1 MKKIFSIFGPTG
13 IGKSTLA
20 IELAKKINGEIIGV
34 DSRQIYNGIPIGTAQ
49 PDSSQL
55 NEVPHHLVGF
65 RELNEKI
72 SAGEYVELIDNKI
85 DKIIQKNKSP
95 ILCGGTGLYFKS
107 LKDGIF
113 EGSHTNED
121 IRSRLEKEYEID
133 KEKLFRSLQKI
144 DPDYSNKVHINNR
157 KRLIRALEVFETT
170 GKPMSENFD
179 APSKNSRYANNFYF
193 VYLKMH
199 NDLLHPRILKRIQY
213 MIDNGMIDEV
223 EEIIRRKINISH
235 IDYIGF
241 KEISS
246 FLNKEI
252 SINEAIENI
261 FVRTRQ
267 YAKRQKKWFNVN
279 AYDISFDLHEIS
291 KNDIVDK
298 LIQINYCLLYTSPSP
313 RD

>member
-13 IGKSTLA
+13 IGKSSLA
-20 IELAKKINGEIIGV
+20 IELAKKIDGEIIGV

-55 NEVPHHLVGF
+55 NEVPHHLIGF
-65 RELNEKI
+65 RKLNEKI

-144 DPDYSNKVHINNR
+144 DPDYSNKVHINNK

-179 APSKNSRYANNFYF
+179 ASSKNSRYANDFYF

-199 NDLLHPRILKRIQY
+199 NDFLHPRILKRIKC
-213 MIDNGMIDEV
+213 MIDDGMIDEV
-223 EEIIRRKINISH
+223 EEIIQRKINISH

-298 LIQINYCLLYTSPSP
+298 LIQIN
-313 RD
+313 

>member
-13 IGKSTLA
+13 IGKSSLA
-20 IELAKKINGEIIGV
+20 IELAKKIDGEIIGV

-55 NEVPHHLVGF
+55 NEVPHHLIGF
-65 RELNEKI
+65 RKLNEKI

-85 DKIIQKNKSP
+85 DEIIQKNKSP

-144 DPDYSNKVHINNR
+144 DPDYSNKVHINNK

-179 APSKNSRYANNFYF
+179 ASSKNSRYANDFYF

-199 NDLLHPRILKRIQY
+199 NDFLHPRILKRIKC
-213 MIDNGMIDEV
+213 MIDDGMIDEV
-223 EEIIRRKINISH
+223 EEIIQRKINISH

-267 YAKRQKKWFNVN
+267 YAKRQRKWFNVN
-279 AYDISFDLHEIS
+279 NYDISFDLHEIS

-298 LIQINYCLLYTSPSP
+298 LIQIN
-313 RD
+313 

>member
-13 IGKSTLA
+13 IGKSSLA
-20 IELAKKINGEIIGV
+20 IELAKKIDGEIIGV

-49 PDSSQL
+49 PNSSQL
-55 NEVPHHLVGF
+55 KEVPHHLIGF
-65 RELNEKI
+65 KKLNDRI
-72 SAGEYVELIDNKI
+72 SAGEYIELIDNKI
-85 DKIIQKNKSP
+85 DEITQKNKSP

-107 LKDGIF
+107 LKEGIF

-121 IRSRLEKEYEID
+121 IRSRLEQEYEID
-133 KEKLFRSLQKI
+133 KEKLFKTLQKI
-144 DPDYSNKVHINNR
+144 DPDYSSKVHINNK
-157 KRLIRALEVFETT
+157 KRLIRALEVYEST

-179 APSKNSRYANNFYF
+179 SSSKNSRYANDYYF

-199 NDLLHPRILKRIQY
+199 NDFLHPRILKRIKC
-213 MIDNGMIDEV
+213 MIDDGMTNEV
-223 EEIIRRKINISH
+223 EKIIKSKINISH

-246 FLNKEI
+246 FINKEI

-279 AYDISFDLHEIS
+279 NYDISFDLHEIS

-298 LIQINYCLLYTSPSP
+298 LIQIN
-313 RD
+313 

>member
-13 IGKSTLA
+13 IGKSSLA
-20 IELAKKINGEIIGV
+20 IELAKKIDGEIIGV

-55 NEVPHHLVGF
+55 NEVPHHLIGF
-65 RELNEKI
+65 RKLNEKI

-113 EGSHTNED
+113 EGSHTDED
-121 IRSRLEKEYEID
+121 IRSRLEQEYEID
-133 KEKLFRSLQKI
+133 KEKLFRLLQKI
-144 DPDYSNKVHINNR
+144 DPDYSNKVHINNK

-179 APSKNSRYANNFYF
+179 SSSKNSRYANNFYF

-199 NDLLHPRILKRIQY
+199 NDLLHPRILKRIQR
-213 MIDNGMIDEV
+213 MIDDGMIDEV
-223 EEIIRRKINISH
+223 EEIIKYKINISH

-279 AYDISFDLHEIS
+279 DYDISFDLHEIS

-298 LIQINYCLLYTSPSP
+298 LIQIN
-313 RD
+313 

>member
-13 IGKSTLA
+13 IGKSSLA
-20 IELAKKINGEIIGV
+20 IELAKKIDGEIIGV

-49 PDSSQL
+49 PDSVQL
-55 NEVPHHLVGF
+55 NEVPHHLIGF
-65 RELNEKI
+65 KKLNEKI

-85 DKIIQKNKSP
+85 DEIIQKNKSP

-144 DPDYSNKVHINNR
+144 DPDYSNKVHINNK

-179 APSKNSRYANNFYF
+179 SSSKNSRYANDFYF

-199 NDLLHPRILKRIQY
+199 NDFLHPRILKRIKC
-213 MIDNGMIDEV
+213 MINDGMIDEV
-223 EEIIRRKINISH
+223 EEIIKRKINISH

-298 LIQINYCLLYTSPSP
+298 LIQIN
-313 RD
+313 

>member
-1 MKKIFSIFGPTG
+1 LKKIFSIFGPTG
-13 IGKSTLA
+13 IGKSSLA
-20 IELAKKINGEIIGV
+20 IELAKKIDGEIIGV

-49 PDSSQL
+49 PDCSQL
-55 NEVPHHLVGF
+55 NEVPHHLIGF
-65 RELNEKI
+65 KKLNEKI
-72 SAGEYVELIDNKI
+72 SAGEYIELIDNKI
-85 DKIIQKNKSP
+85 DKIIQKNKFP

-113 EGSHTNED
+113 EGSHTDDD
-121 IRSRLEKEYEID
+121 IRSRLEQEYKID
-133 KEKLFRSLQKI
+133 KEKLFKSLQKI
-144 DPDYSNKVHINNR
+144 DPDYSNKVHINNK

-179 APSKNSRYANNFYF
+179 SSSKNSRYANNFYF

-213 MIDNGMIDEV
+213 MIDDGMIDEV
-223 EEIIRRKINISH
+223 KEIIKRKINISH

-279 AYDISFDLHEIS
+279 AYDISFDLHEVS

-298 LIQINYCLLYTSPSP
+298 LIQIN
-313 RD
+313 

>member
-13 IGKSTLA
+13 IGKSSLA
-20 IELAKKINGEIIGV
+20 IELAKKIGGEIIGV

-49 PDSSQL
+49 PYSSQL
-55 NEVPHHLVGF
+55 NEVPHHLIGF
-65 RELNEKI
+65 RNLNEKI

-144 DPDYSNKVHINNR
+144 DPDYSNKVHINNK

-179 APSKNSRYANNFYF
+179 SSSKNSKYANDFYF

-199 NDLLHPRILKRIQY
+199 NDFLHPRILKRIKC
-213 MIDNGMIDEV
+213 MINDGMIDEV
-223 EEIIRRKINISH
+223 EEIIKRKINISH

-298 LIQINYCLLYTSPSP
+298 LIQIN
-313 RD
+313 

>member
-13 IGKSTLA
+13 IGKSSLA
-20 IELAKKINGEIIGV
+20 IELAKKIDGEIIGV

-55 NEVPHHLVGF
+55 NEVPHHLIGF
-65 RELNEKI
+65 RKLNEKI

-144 DPDYSNKVHINNR
+144 DPDYSNKVHINNK

-179 APSKNSRYANNFYF
+179 ASSKNSRYANDFYF
-193 VYLKMH
+193 IYLKMH
-199 NDLLHPRILKRIQY
+199 NDFLHPRILKRIKC
-213 MIDNGMIDEV
+213 MIDDGMIDEV
-223 EEIIRRKINISH
+223 EEIIKRKINISH

-298 LIQINYCLLYTSPSP
+298 LIQIN
-313 RD
+313 

>member
-1 MKKIFSIFGPTG
+1 LKKIFSIFGPTG
-13 IGKSTLA
+13 IGKSSLA
-20 IELAKKINGEIIGV
+20 IELAKKIDGEIIGV

-55 NEVPHHLVGF
+55 NEVPHHLIGF
-65 RELNEKI
+65 RKLNEKI
-72 SAGEYVELIDNKI
+72 SAGEYIELIDNKI
-85 DKIIQKNKSP
+85 DEIIQKNKSP

-144 DPDYSNKVHINNR
+144 DPDYSNKVHINNK

-179 APSKNSRYANNFYF
+179 ASSKNSRYANDFYF

-199 NDLLHPRILKRIQY
+199 NDFLHPRILKRIKC
-213 MIDNGMIDEV
+213 MINDGMIDEV
-223 EEIIRRKINISH
+223 EEIIKRKINISH

-298 LIQINYCLLYTSPSP
+298 LIQIN
-313 RD
+313 

>member
-1 MKKIFSIFGPTG
+1 LKKIFSIFGPTG
-13 IGKSTLA
+13 IGKSSLA
-20 IELAKKINGEIIGV
+20 IELAKKIDGEIIGV

-49 PDSSQL
+49 PDCSQL
-55 NEVPHHLVGF
+55 NEVPHHLIGF
-65 RELNEKI
+65 KKLNEKI
-72 SAGEYVELIDNKI
+72 SAGEYIELIDNKI
-85 DKIIQKNKSP
+85 DKIIQKNKFP

-113 EGSHTNED
+113 EGSHTDDD
-121 IRSRLEKEYEID
+121 IRSRLEQEYKID
-133 KEKLFRSLQKI
+133 KEKLFKSLQKI
-144 DPDYSNKVHINNR
+144 DPDYSNKVHINNKR
-157 KRLIRALEVFETT
+157 RLIRALEVFETT

-179 APSKNSRYANNFYF
+179 SSSKNSRYANNFYF

-213 MIDNGMIDEV
+213 MIDDGMIDEV
-223 EEIIRRKINISH
+223 KEIIKRKINISH

-298 LIQINYCLLYTSPSP
+298 LIQIN
-313 RD
+313 

>member
-13 IGKSTLA
+13 IGKSSLA
-20 IELAKKINGEIIGV
+20 IELAKKIDGEIIGV
-34 DSRQIYNGIPIGTAQ
+34 DSRQIYNSIPIGTAQ
-49 PDSSQL
+49 PDLNQL
-55 NEVPHHLVGF
+55 DEVQHHLIGF
-65 RELNEKI
+65 KKLNEKI
-72 SAGEYVELIDNKI
+72 SAGEYIELIDDKI

-113 EGSHTNED
+113 EGSHTDED
-121 IRSRLEKEYEID
+121 IRSKLEQEYEID

-144 DPDYSNKVHINNR
+144 DPDYSNKVHINNK
-157 KRLIRALEVFETT
+157 KRLIRAIEVFETT

-179 APSKNSRYANNFYF
+179 ASSKNSRYANDLYF
-193 VYLKMH
+193 VYLKMN
-199 NDLLHPRILKRIQY
+199 NDLLHPRIFKRIKC
-213 MIDNGMIDEV
+213 MIDDGMINEV
-223 EEIIRRKINISH
+223 DEIIKRKIDISH

-246 FLNKEI
+246 LIKKEI

-267 YAKRQKKWFNVN
+267 YAKRQKKWFNAN
-279 AYDISFDLHEIS
+279 NFDISFDLDEIS

-298 LIQINYCLLYTSPSP
+298 LIQIN
-313 RD
+313 

>member
-13 IGKSTLA
+13 IGKSSLA
-20 IELAKKINGEIIGV
+20 IELAKKIDGEIIGV

-55 NEVPHHLVGF
+55 NEVPHHLIGF
-65 RELNEKI
+65 RKLNEKI
-72 SAGEYVELIDNKI
+72 SAGEYIELIDNKI
-85 DKIIQKNKSP
+85 DEIIQKNKSP

-144 DPDYSNKVHINNR
+144 DPDYSNKVHINNK

-179 APSKNSRYANNFYF
+179 ASSKNSRYANNFYF

-199 NDLLHPRILKRIQY
+199 NDFLHPRILKRIQY

-279 AYDISFDLHEIS
+279 AYDISFDLNEIS

-298 LIQINYCLLYTSPSP
+298 LIQIN
-313 RD
+313 

>member
-1 MKKIFSIFGPTG
+1 MKKIFSNFGPTG

-20 IELAKKINGEIIGV
+20 IELAKKIDGEIIGV
-34 DSRQIYNGIPIGTAQ
+34 DSRQIYDGIPIGTAQ
-49 PDSSQL
+49 PDSTQL
-55 NEVPHHLVGF
+55 NEISHHLIGF
-65 RELNEKI
+65 KNLREKI
-72 SAGEYVELIDNKI
+72 SAGEYIELID
-85 DKIIQKNKSP
+85 DKIYQILQKNKSP

-107 LKDGIF
+107 LKEGIF

-121 IRSRLEKEYEID
+121 IRSRLEEEYELD
-133 KEKLFRSLQKI
+133 KEKLFKTLQKI
-144 DPDYSNKVHINNR
+144 DPDYSSKVHINNK

-170 GKPMSENFD
+170 GKPMSKNFD
-179 APSKNSRYANNFYF
+179 SSYKNSRYANDYYF

-199 NDLLHPRILKRIQY
+199 NDFLHPRILKRIKC
-213 MIDNGMIDEV
+213 MIDDGIINEV
-223 EEIIRRKINISH
+223 DEIIKSKINISH

-241 KEISS
+241 REILS
-246 FLNKEI
+246 FINNEI

-279 AYDISFDLHEIS
+279 TYDISFDLNEIS

-298 LIQINYCLLYTSPSP
+298 LIQIN
-313 RD
+313 

>member
-1 MKKIFSIFGPTG
+1 MNKIFSIFGPTG
-13 IGKSTLA
+13 IGKSSLA
-20 IELAKKINGEIIGV
+20 IELAKKIDGEIIGV

-49 PDSSQL
+49 PNSIQL
-55 NEVPHHLVGF
+55 KEVPHHLIGF
-65 RELNEKI
+65 KKLNERI
-72 SAGEYVELIDNKI
+72 SAGEYIELIDNKI

-107 LKDGIF
+107 LKEGIF
-113 EGSHTNED
+113 KGSHTNKD
-121 IRSRLEKEYEID
+121 IRNRLEEEYEID
-133 KEKLFRSLQKI
+133 KEKLFRLLQKI
-144 DPDYSNKVHINNR
+144 DPDYSNKVHINNK

-179 APSKNSRYANNFYF
+179 ASSKNSRYANNFYF

-199 NDLLHPRILKRIQY
+199 NDFLHPRILKRIQY

-279 AYDISFDLHEIS
+279 AYDISFDLNEIS

-298 LIQINYCLLYTSPSP
+298 LIQIN
-313 RD
+313 

>member
-13 IGKSTLA
+13 IGKSSLA
-20 IELAKKINGEIIGV
+20 IELAKKIDGEIIGV

-55 NEVPHHLVGF
+55 NEVPHHLIGF
-65 RELNEKI
+65 RKLNKKI

-144 DPDYSNKVHINNR
+144 DPDYSNKVHINNK

-179 APSKNSRYANNFYF
+179 ASSKNSRYANDFYF

-199 NDLLHPRILKRIQY
+199 NDLLHPRILKRIKY
-213 MIDNGMIDEV
+213 MIDDGMIDEV
-223 EEIIRRKINISH
+223 EEIIQRKINISH

-298 LIQINYCLLYTSPSP
+298 LIQIN
-313 RD
+313 

>member
-13 IGKSTLA
+13 IGKSSLA
-20 IELAKKINGEIIGV
+20 IELAKKIDGEIIGV

-55 NEVPHHLVGF
+55 NEVPHHLIGF
-65 RELNEKI
+65 KKLNEKI

-144 DPDYSNKVHINNR
+144 DPDYSNKVHINNK

-179 APSKNSRYANNFYF
+179 SSSKNSRYANDFYF

-199 NDLLHPRILKRIQY
+199 NDFLHPRILKRIKC
-213 MIDNGMIDEV
+213 MINDGMIDEV
-223 EEIIRRKINISH
+223 EEIIKRKINISH

-298 LIQINYCLLYTSPSP
+298 LIQIN
-313 RD
+313 

>member
-13 IGKSTLA
+13 IGKSSLA
-20 IELAKKINGEIIGV
+20 IELAKKIDGEIIGV

-55 NEVPHHLVGF
+55 NEVPHHLIGF
-65 RELNEKI
+65 RNLNEKI
-72 SAGEYVELIDNKI
+72 SAGEYLELIDNKI

-144 DPDYSNKVHINNR
+144 DPDYSNKVHINNK

-179 APSKNSRYANNFYF
+179 ASSKNSRYANNFYF

-267 YAKRQKKWFNVN
+267 YARRQKKWFNVN
-279 AYDISFDLHEIS
+279 DSDISFDLHEIS

-298 LIQINYCLLYTSPSP
+298 LIQIN
-313 RD
+313 

>member
-1 MKKIFSIFGPTG
+1 LNKIFSIFGPTG
-13 IGKSTLA
+13 IGKSSLA
-20 IELAKKINGEIIGV
+20 IELAKKIDGEIIGV

-49 PDSSQL
+49 PNPSQL
-55 NEVPHHLVGF
+55 KEVPHHLIGSKK
-65 RELNEKI
+65 LNERI
-72 SAGEYVELIDNKI
+72 SAGEYIELIDNKI
-85 DKIIQKNKSP
+85 DEIFQKNKSP

-113 EGSHTNED
+113 EGSHTDED
-121 IRSRLEKEYEID
+121 IRSRLEQEYEID
-133 KEKLFRSLQKI
+133 KEKLFKSLQKI
-144 DPDYSNKVHINNR
+144 DPEYSNKVHINNK

-179 APSKNSRYANNFYF
+179 ASSKNSRYANNFYF

-213 MIDNGMIDEV
+213 MIDDGMIDEV
-223 EEIIRRKINISH
+223 EEIIKRKINISH

-298 LIQINYCLLYTSPSP
+298 LIQIN
-313 RD
+313 

>member
-13 IGKSTLA
+13 IGKSSIA
-20 IELAKKINGEIIGV
+20 IQLAKKINGEIIGV
-34 DSRQIYNGIPIGTAQ
+34 DSRQIYDGIPIGTAQ
-49 PDSSQL
+49 PNSRQRK
-55 NEVPHHLVGF
+55 EVPHHLIGF
-65 RELNEKI
+65 KKLNERI
-72 SAGEYVELIDNKI
+72 SAGEYIKLIDNEI
-85 DKIIQKNKSP
+85 DRIIQKNKSP

-107 LKDGIF
+107 LKEGIF
-113 EGSHTNED
+113 DGSHTNED
-121 IRSRLEKEYEID
+121 VRSRLEKEYEVD
-133 KEKLFRSLQKI
+133 KEKLFRKLQKI
-144 DPDYSNKVHINNR
+144 DPDYSSKVHINNK
-157 KRLIRALEVFETT
+157 KRLIRAIEVYETT

-179 APSKNSRYANNFYF
+179 ASSKNSRYANDYYF

-199 NDLLHPRILKRIQY
+199 NDLLHPRILKRIKY
-213 MIDNGMIDEV
+213 MIDDGMIDEV
-223 EEIIRRKINISH
+223 KEIIKRKINISH

-252 SINEAIENI
+252 SINEAIEDI

-267 YAKRQKKWFNVN
+267 YAKRQNKWFNVN

-298 LIQINYCLLYTSPSP
+298 LIQIN
-313 RD
+313 

>member
-1 MKKIFSIFGPTG
+1 MNKIFSIFGPTR

-20 IELAKKINGEIIGV
+20 IELAKKIDGEIIGV

-55 NEVPHHLVGF
+55 NEVPHHLIGF
-65 RELNEKI
+65 RNLDEKI

-85 DKIIQKNKSP
+85 DKIIQNNKSP
-95 ILCGGTGLYFKS
+95 ILCGGTGLYFKA

-113 EGSHTNED
+113 EGSHTDEV
-121 IRSRLEKEYEID
+121 IRSRLEREYKID

-144 DPDYSNKVHINNR
+144 DPDYSNKVHINNK

-170 GKPMSENFD
+170 GKPMSENFN
-179 APSKNSRYANNFYF
+179 ASSKNSRYANNFYF

-213 MIDNGMIDEV
+213 MIDDGMIDEV
-223 EEIIRRKINISH
+223 EEVIRRKINISH

-298 LIQINYCLLYTSPSP
+298 LIQIN
-313 RD
+313 

>member
-13 IGKSTLA
+13 IGKSSLA
-20 IELAKKINGEIIGV
+20 IELAKKIDGEIIGV

-55 NEVPHHLVGF
+55 NEVPHHLIGF
-65 RELNEKI
+65 RKLNEKI

-144 DPDYSNKVHINNR
+144 DPDYSKKVHINNK

-179 APSKNSRYANNFYF
+179 ASSKNSRYANNFYF

-199 NDLLHPRILKRIQY
+199 NDLLHPRILKRIKY
-213 MIDNGMIDEV
+213 MIDDGMIDEV
-223 EEIIRRKINISH
+223 EEIIKRKINISH

-298 LIQINYCLLYTSPSP
+298 LIQIN
-313 RD
+313 

>member
-13 IGKSTLA
+13 IGKSSLA
-20 IELAKKINGEIIGV
+20 IELAKKIDGEIIGV

-55 NEVPHHLVGF
+55 NEVPHHLIGF
-65 RELNEKI
+65 RKLNEKI

-144 DPDYSNKVHINNR
+144 DPDYSNKVHINNK

-179 APSKNSRYANNFYF
+179 ASSKNSRYADDFYF

-279 AYDISFDLHEIS
+279 VYDISCDLNEIS

-298 LIQINYCLLYTSPSP
+298 LIQIN
-313 RD
+313 